1 MRLGRFPALLPTILK
16 SKLTY
21 RVASLALRYFGRRM
35 SPYQLAAVKG
45 VISELGDAYSGKKP
59 VIFASAFVP
68 TEIVYGLGAVPYL
81 PEMWSGFAAAFGVSE
96 RGIDESE
103 AKGYSQDLCSFHR
116 CHLGLEELSLLPRP
130 SAIIVS
136 SHLCDG
142 GRRSLYAHSVST
154 GCPFYVIDVP
164 YVMTESSVRWL
175 SLQVERICEDISRRI
190 PGLTLDGMSRAIQNS
205 NRAREIYMDVCRLRR
220 NRPAPWSGS
229 EALNYVFAF
238 LSGWG
243 SEWLVELYES
253 LANVLKHRIEGSRY
267 PVPQERLRLLWL
279 NLKPYYKSSL
289 FEYLERSGV
298 SIAFEEYS
306 YVYWPEM
313 DERRWAEGI
322 AIKMLTNFGWGPI
335 ERRLDAVW
343 KMVTDYQV
351 DGVVQFDQWGC
362 RQSNGGGRV
371 LADFLREKGIP
382 FLELDGDGVDPRN
395 SSLAQ
400 ALTRLQAFIEVM
412 DAKRQRAGGAHVL
425 SSLTDC
431 AEKGKRATE

>member
-1 MRLGRFPALLPTILK
+1 MRWERFPAFLPLVLK

-21 RVASLALRYFGRRM
+21 RVAGLALRYLGGRM

-45 VISELGDAYSGKKP
+45 VMSELGDAYSGRKP
-59 VIFASAFVP
+59 VIFTSAFVP

-81 PEMWSGFAAAFGVSE
+81 PEMWSGFAAAFGVSV

-116 CHLGLEELSLLPRP
+116 CHLGLEELSLLPKP

-154 GCPFYVIDVP
+154 GCPFYVVDVP
-164 YVMTESSVRWL
+164 YLMTDSSVRWL
-175 SLQVERICEDISRRI
+175 SCQVERICEDISRRV
-190 PGLTLDGMSRAIQNS
+190 PGLSLDGMARAIENS
-205 NRAREIYMDVCRLRR
+205 NRARKIYLDVCQLRR
-220 NRPAPWSGS
+220 NKPAPWSGS

-243 SEWLVELYES
+243 SEWLVDFY
-253 LANVLKHRIEGSRY
+253 ANLGKTLKQRIEQSNY

-279 NLKPYYKSSL
+279 NLKPYYGSPL
-289 FEYLERSGV
+289 FQYLAQWGV
-298 SIAFEEYS
+298 SVAFEEYS

-313 DERRWAEGI
+313 HERRWAEGV
-322 AIKMLTNFGWGPI
+322 ATKMLSNFGWGPI

-343 KMVTDYQV
+343 NMVNDYGV

-362 RQSNGGGRV
+362 RQSNGGARV

-395 SSLAQ
+395 SSVAQ

-412 DAKRQRAGGAHVL
+412 DARG
-425 SSLTDC
+425 
-431 AEKGKRATE
+431 

>member
-1 MRLGRFPALLPTILK
+1 MRLGRFPAFLPTILK

-21 RVASLALRYFGRRM
+21 RVAGMALRYSGGRM
-35 SPYQLAAVKG
+35 SPYQLAAAKG
-45 VISELGDAYSGKKP
+45 VISELGDAYSGRKP
-59 VIFASAFVP
+59 VIFTSAFVP
-68 TEIVYGLGAVPYL
+68 TEIVYGLRAVPYL
-81 PEMWSGFAAAFGVSE
+81 PEMWSGFAAALGVSE

-103 AKGYSQDLCSFHR
+103 ARGYSQDLCSFHR
-116 CHLGLEELSLLPRP
+116 CHLGLEQLSLLPRP

-164 YVMTESSVRWL
+164 YVMTDSSVRWV
-175 SLQVERICEDISRRI
+175 SGQVERICEDILRRV
-190 PGLTLDGMSRAIQNS
+190 PGLGLDRMSRAIENS
-205 NRAREIYMDVCRLRR
+205 NRARKVYLDVCQLRR
-220 NRPAPWSGS
+220 NKPAPWSGS

-243 SEWLVELYES
+243 SEWLIDFY
-253 LANVLKHRIEGSRY
+253 ANLGKTLKQRIEESNY
-267 PVPQERLRLLWL
+267 PVPRERLRLLWL
-279 NLKPYYKSSL
+279 NLKPYYKSS
-289 FEYLERSGV
+289 FFRYLAQWGV
-298 SIAFEEYS
+298 SVAFEEYS
-306 YVYWPEM
+306 YLYWPEM

-322 AIKMLTNFGWGPI
+322 AIKMLSNFGWGPI
-335 ERRLDAVW
+335 ERRLDAVG
-343 KMVTDYQV
+343 KMVNEYRA

-382 FLELDGDGVDPRN
+382 FFELDGDGVDPRN

-400 ALTRLQAFIEVM
+400 SLTRLRAFVEVM
-412 DAKRQRAGGAHVL
+412 QARRRWPEESGHNPV
-425 SSLTDC
+425 
-431 AEKGKRATE
+431 